1 MTTDF
6 NRRKFIRNAAITSV
20 GAGLLGSLRPLYG
33 MAGSQ
38 NADVIRIG
46 IIGLDTTHA
55 IAFTKAFNNATPV
68 AGLEN
73 MKVVAA
79 FPQASPD
86 IALNQKRLPGFTE
99 DVRKMGVEIVD
110 SIESLLAKVD
120 VVLLESNDGR
130 PHLAQALPVIKA
142 GKKLFIDK
150 PLAAS
155 LADGMKIFEAAAQ
168 YKVPVFSA
176 SSLRFMES
184 AQQIARDHVIGKV
197 LGADTYSPAAIEKT
211 HPDLFWYG
219 IHGVET
225 LYTVMGTGCR
235 TVTRFHTPDTD
246 VAVGM
251 WNDDRIGTFRGTRSG
266 PDDFGGRVFGEKGSM
281 VLGPFKGYEL
291 LLQQIAGF
299 FRTGIPPVKPE
310 ETLEILAFM
319 EAAEVSKQRNG
330 APVTLEEMYKKA
342 RKHNK

>member
-1 MTTDF
+1 MHYP
-6 NRRKFIRNAAITSV
+6 RRTFIRNAVITSA
-20 GAGLLGSLRPLYG
+20 GAGLLGSLRPLYA
-33 MAGSQ
+33 MAQ
-38 NADVIRIG
+38 AAADTIRIG

-55 IAFTKAFNNATPV
+55 IAFTKAFNNPETVP
-68 AGLEN
+68 GLEG

-99 DVRKMGVEIVD
+99 EVKKMGVEIVG
-110 SIESLLAKVD
+110 SIDALLAKVD

-130 PHLAQALPVIKA
+130 PHLAQALPVLKA
-142 GKKLFIDK
+142 GKKIFIDK

-155 LADGMKIFEAAAQ
+155 LADGITIFDTAQ
-168 YKVPVFSA
+168 RYHAPVFSA

-184 AQQIARDHVIGKV
+184 AQQVGKEGVIGKV

-225 LYTVMGTGCR
+225 LYTVMGAGCN
-235 TVTRFHTPDTD
+235 TVTRFSTPDTD
-246 VAVGM
+246 VVVGM
-251 WNDDRIGTFRGTRSG
+251 WKDDRIGTFRGTRRG

-281 VLGPFKGYEL
+281 LLGPFKGYEA
-291 LLQQIAGF
+291 LLQQIATF
-299 FRTGIPPVKPE
+299 FRTGVAPVKPE

-319 EAAEVSKQRNG
+319 EAAEESKRRNG
-330 APVTLEEMYKKA
+330 APVPLTEMYQRA
-342 RKHNK
+342 RKQQR